1 MFDQASKLVVQCNI
15 GVGIAEISTNS
26 KMRFLIAISS
36 MHHFLDEWGGG
47 CMLWHRL
54 QPLSARR
61 KRREERLKE
70 PFVGVELLRL
80 IFILQLQSGQG
91 QVQHQSFGYLQTQRK
106 TAYPINLIE
115 GLRTSRAWGYI
126 FNRVKWKTF
135 CWTSRKVSFLGKL
148 YNNYRFQSL

>member
-1 MFDQASKLVVQCNI
+1 MQYWRGNCRNFHKFEN
-15 GVGIAEISTNS
+15 
-26 KMRFLIAISS
+26 AIS
-36 MHHFLDEWGGG
+36 HCYLKYA
-47 CMLWHRL
+47 
-54 QPLSARR
+54 PLLGWVRWWVHAVTPIAATVMSARR